1 MRPLTGYKISS
12 LSTSN
17 YITSFTRSKWSSC
30 KLCYANFT
38 SSSIFAPSLRDVQ
51 AVPRGGKEV
60 SDMTRYEDIIEAY
73 AREEITYIEALAEMN
88 EECAREIE
96 ECPFDI
102 TEEEQEKLRRAKG
115 LLEEIRF
122 NRMYKE

>member
-60 SDMTRYEDIIEAY
+60 SDMTYEEIITKYAVKEMTYED
-73 AREEITYIEALAEMN
+73 ALNEMFKRYS
-88 EECAREIE
+88 EQVE
-96 ECPFDI
+96 ECPWDI
-102 TEEEQEKLRRAKG
+102 TKEELIKLMSARG
-115 LLEEIRF
+115 LLEEVRF
-122 NRMYKE
+122 NKMYKD